1 MKKLL
6 TLMLLICVLVST
18 FILASCSGVSVE
30 AVKEDP
36 ASAITEATANATTG
50 IFADETNTGKAV
62 MEALNKGAIVLEVEG
77 KDILGEGNKLTQ
89 TIYIDSE
96 NGKYA
101 SDTNVK
107 MGEDVISALVYLGQ
121 NKLAINSNALLGS
134 DVTYLIDI
142 TTFMEKFADSELATL
157 FELSENDKAELEEA
171 FAQIKDALNKA
182 PTDVQVSEDE
192 IYALLNQTVT
202 EETLKVGEDEIDCIV
217 ISYTLDMTTLKSI
230 IAKYIE
236 ASGYTQQ
243 ELAEIKKSLDDTFK
257 KLEAAAKIEVTD
269 KTYINKSENK
279 LYKTTALVTIE
290 PNENSSLAQYGI
302 KDKISINLETV
313 YGENDVVLTMKL
325 GGLGGLLGGV
335 APAAAAPSANMEL
348 TAVVA
353 LTKNVT
359 DKAVVYDLS
368 ATFKMPS
375 VEMELCSLKYTYT
388 KESGDFEIEAELNQ
402 LLMGTEKP
410 FKATVGGKITSS
422 ASEAKYQ
429 LTSIKYG
436 EKTYTFNI
444 ALTFKSVDK
453 IPEIPAD
460 AKDIVDLTI
469 KDIEDFMTAFQ
480 KTPLYAIIAENMEK

>member
-6 TLMLLICVLVST
+6 TFMLLICVLVST

-50 IFADETNTGKAV
+50 IFTDETNTGKAI
-62 MEALNKGAIVLEVEG
+62 MEALNKGAIILEIEG
-77 KDILGEGNKLTQ
+77 KDLLGEGNKLTE

-121 NKLAINSNALLGS
+121 NKLALNSNALLGS

-142 TTFMEKFADSELATL
+142 TTFMEKFADSDLATL
-157 FELSENDKAELEEA
+157 FELSESDKAELEEA

-182 PTDVQVSEDE
+182 PTDIQVPDNE
-192 IYALLNQTVT
+192 IYVLLNQTVT
-202 EETLKVGEDEIDCIV
+202 EETVKAGEDEIDCV
-217 ISYTLDMTTLKSI
+217 VVSYSLDNTTLKNI
-230 IAKYIE
+230 MVKYIE
-236 ASGYTQQ
+236 AAGYTEQ
-243 ELAEIKKSLDDTFK
+243 ELADIKKSLDDTFE
-257 KLEAAAKIEVTD
+257 KLEAAAKIEMTE
-269 KTYINKSENK
+269 KAYINKSENK
-279 LYKTTALVTIE
+279 LFKTTVLMAIE
-290 PNENSSLAQYGI
+290 PNANSSLAQYGI
-302 KDKISINLETV
+302 KDKITLNFETV
-313 YGENDVVLTMKL
+313 YGENDVVLTAKL
-325 GGLGGLLGGV
+325 GGLSALLGGASPV
-335 APAAAAPSANMEL
+335 AAAPSANMEL

-353 LTKNVT
+353 LTKSVT

-375 VEMELCSLKYTYT
+375 IEMKLAGLTYTYT
-388 KESGDFEIEAELNQ
+388 KASGNFEIEAEVNQ

-410 FKATVGGKITSS
+410 FKATISGNITAS

-429 LTSIKYG
+429 LTSVEYG
-436 EKTYTFNI
+436 DEEYTFNI
-444 ALTFKSVDK
+444 SLTFKSVDK

-460 AKDIVDLTI
+460 AKDIVDLTQ
-469 KDIEDFMTAFQ
+469 KDIEDFMTAFE
-480 KTPLYAIIAENMEK
+480 KTPLYAIIAESMQ

>member
-6 TLMLLICVLVST
+6 TFMLLICVLVST

-30 AVKEDP
+30 AVKENP

-50 IFADETNTGKAV
+50 IFNDETNTGKAV
-62 MEALNKGAIVLEVEG
+62 MEALNKGAVILEVEG
-77 KDILGEGNKLTQ
+77 KDLLGEGNKLTE

-96 NGKYA
+96 NGKCVL
-101 SDTNVK
+101 DTNVK
-107 MGEDVISALVYLGQ
+107 MGEDVISALLYLGQ

-157 FELSENDKAELEEA
+157 FELSESDKAELEEA

-182 PTDVQVSEDE
+182 PTDIQIPDDE
-192 IYALLNQTVT
+192 IYVLLNQTVT
-202 EETLKVGEDEIDCIV
+202 EETVKAGEDEIDCV
-217 ISYTLDMTTLKSI
+217 VVSYSLDITTLKNI
-230 IAKYIE
+230 MVKYIE
-236 ASGYTQQ
+236 ATGYSEK
-243 ELAEIKKSLDDTFK
+243 ELADIKKSLDDTFK
-257 KLEAAAKIEVTD
+257 KLQAAAKMEITE

-279 LYKTTALVTIE
+279 LFKTTVLMTIE
-290 PNENSSLAQYGI
+290 PNANSSLAQYGI
-302 KDKISINLETV
+302 KDKITLNFETV

-325 GGLGGLLGGV
+325 GGLGALLGGASPV
-335 APAAAAPSANMEL
+335 AAAPSANMEL

-359 DKAVVYDLS
+359 DTAVVYELS
-368 ATFKMPS
+368 AVMTMPS
-375 VEMELCSLKYTYT
+375 VEIEIGSLTYTYT
-388 KESGDFEIEAELNQ
+388 KSSGDFEIEAELNQ

-410 FKATVGGKITSS
+410 FKATIGGKITAS

-429 LTSIKYG
+429 LTSIEYG
-436 EKTYTFNI
+436 DKAYTFNI
-444 ALTFKSVDK
+444 SLTFKSVDK

-460 AKDIVDLTI
+460 AKDIVDLTQ

-480 KTPLYAIIAENMEK
+480 KTPLYAIIAESMQ